1 MLFGSQWLD
10 LTYLLVC
17 QSNRGVQ
24 RLFSVALTFISWVHT
39 IKLYKQRI
47 KVISADPKAGMCA
60 LNWNQYYSSHV
71 SSVCLELKCKMYKF
85 QKYFT
90 TIQTIATK
98 KKKIPILCSTGIY
111 RHRYYD
117 CSLAQW
123 WECVGVWGHLENEA
137 QQSLKAA
144 LHNFHI

>member
-24 RLFSVALTFISWVHT
+24 RLFLVALTFISWVHT

-98 KKKIPILCSTGIY
+98 KKKSLFFAAQEFIGTGIMTALW
-111 RHRYYD
+111 HSD
-117 CSLAQW
+117 GS
-123 WECVGVWGHLENEA
+123 VWVSEVIWKMKHSN
-137 QQSLKAA
+137 LKAA